1 VNLHD
6 YFNSLVSQMEREK
19 FSSDDLL
26 REGFAEAV
34 PKGIVKLRVV
44 EKIQGA
50 YNELLVEDGTLICR

>member
-1 VNLHD
+1 
-6 YFNSLVSQMEREK
+6 MEREK